1 MKQIN
6 VIIIYII
13 ISSCIFLQALF
24 SQNTGQVSWKE
35 HRTLLYTGAGLY
47 KVFSLTDTKQGETS
61 FVLSGTITYR
71 PKKYI
76 FLNSGVDLYKPESG
90 RKLVISLNFIPSIG
104 FEEDNIMLCIG
115 AGGGLFVGEGGMTLR
130 FMTGFKAGYFFN
142 KKYAAAI
149 EIKSPLYYNT
159 AAEFI
164 FTAGVSFA
172 L

>member
-6 VIIIYII
+6 VIIICII
-13 ISSCIFLQALF
+13 ISSFIFLQSLF
-24 SQNTGQVSWKE
+24 SQNTEEGSRKD

-61 FVLSGTITYR
+61 FVLSGTLTYR

-76 FLNSGVDLYKPESG
+76 FFNSGVDLYKSESG
-90 RKLVISLNFIPSIG
+90 RKPVISLNFIPSIG

-115 AGGGLFVGEGGMTLR
+115 AGGGLFAGEGGMTLR

-142 KKYAAAI
+142 KKYAASI

-159 AAEFI
+159 AAEFM